1 MASLTRERREC
12 RVYTVNRLSI
22 LLDCLQHFFVHA
34 RVPKLMHATS
44 VVLAS
49 GNTSDG
55 TALGAQL
62 GLAKSVTLP
71 TSFDHII

>member
-1 MASLTRERREC
+1 MRAS
-12 RVYTVNRLSI
+12 
-22 LLDCLQHFFVHA
+22 
-34 RVPKLMHATS
+34 S

-49 GNTSDG
+49 GHTSDG